1 MRTLAD
7 DTKLAERWTL
17 KLWTSAID
25 DGVSGIGGL
34 GLYAAV
40 ITLGAIAMVARTS
53 WILRAGVAAS
63 TRLYDQLIESTM
75 HAPSASAMLLTH

>member
-1 MRTLAD
+1 MQ
-7 DTKLAERWTL
+7 LAERWTL
-17 KLWTSAID
+17 KRWTSTID
-25 DGVSGIGGL
+25 HEVSGLGGL

-40 ITLGAIAMVARTS
+40 ITLGAIAMVVRTS

-75 HAPSASAMLLTH
+75 HAPSASPPLHVS